1 MQFNLG
7 NNEKCR
13 HMLLVSGVCS
23 GSSGVRICL
32 RQLHV
37 LKKAPGLPGHP
48 APLSDT
54 VVNGAEQVHNTIK
67 VQHENRNKMSRTKI
81 LTKTVSTRNSKIC
94 AHNLRLLIML

>member
-1 MQFNLG
+1 
-7 NNEKCR
+7 
-13 HMLLVSGVCS
+13 MLLVSGVCS